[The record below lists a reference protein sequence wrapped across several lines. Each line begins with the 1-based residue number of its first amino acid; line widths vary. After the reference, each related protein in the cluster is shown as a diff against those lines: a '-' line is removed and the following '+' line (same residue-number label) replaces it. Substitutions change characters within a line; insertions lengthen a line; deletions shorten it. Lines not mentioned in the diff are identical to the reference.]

1 MAGSLSL
8 TFSRQRLEKPPPLE
22 LGVAEPNSSGGLA
35 DWRVEAVDDLA
46 REKSEGPM
54 VGEEGE
60 EEEEDGLDEG

>member
-1 MAGSLSL
+1 M

-54 VGEEGE
+54 MGGEED
-60 EEEEDGLDEG
+60 EEEDGLDEG